1 MRPQRQWTEL
11 KDKALQDTDDA
22 LRTLQT
28 FPPLDEMTVQ
38 RLREELML
46 ESTYDS
52 NAIEGSCLTLRETVI
67 VVKDAVTVGSGL
79 PIRDVMAARGYAAGF
94 EAIFDLAP
102 DETPLT
108 VETVR
113 DFHRYVMLGELPK
126 FCGLF
131 RDHDVG
137 ILGASFKPA
146 NPGEI
151 AEKVSDLV
159 EWFNRAAS
167 THPIER
173 AAIFH
178 AVFETIHPFADGN
191 GRTGRLLM
199 NYMLV
204 QAGYWPVNVRCKE
217 DRQIYYD
224 ALTEFNQTG
233 KADALTTL
241 IAKRAKDQLDYC
253 IHIAKQ
259 KALVEQMGIGR

>member
-1 MRPQRQWTEL
+1 
-11 KDKALQDTDDA
+11 
-22 LRTLQT
+22 
-28 FPPLDEMTVQ
+28 
-38 RLREELML
+38 ML

-52 NAIEGSCLTLRETVI
+52 NAIEGSRLTLSETVI

-94 EAIFDLAP
+94 EAIFDFVR
-102 DETPLT
+102 EKIPLT
-108 VETVR
+108 VEIVK
-113 DFHRYVMLGELPK
+113 DFHRYVMLGALPK

-131 RDHDVG
+131 RDHDVRV
-137 ILGASFKPA
+137 LGAPFKPA
-146 NPGEI
+146 RPWEI

-159 EWFNRAAS
+159 EWFNRATS

-173 AAIFH
+173 AAVFH
-178 AVFETIHPFADGN
+178 AVFETIHPFSDGN

-204 QAGYWPVNVRCKE
+204 QGGYWPVNVRYKE

-233 KADALTTL
+233 KADALTML

-259 KALVEQMGIGR
+259 KELIEQMGIER

>member
-1 MRPQRQWTEL
+1 MKT
-11 KDKALQDTDDA
+11 KALQDADDA
-22 LRTLQT
+22 LKTLQS
-28 FPPLDEMTVQ
+28 FRPLDEMTVQ

-52 NAIEGSCLTLRETVI
+52 NAIEGSRLTLSETVI

-79 PIRDVMAARGYAAGF
+79 PIRDLMAARGYAAGF
-94 EAIFDLAP
+94 EAIFDFVR

-108 VETVR
+108 VETVK
-113 DFHRYVMLGELPK
+113 DLHRYVMLGELPK

-131 RDHDVG
+131 RDHDVR
-137 ILGASFKPA
+137 ILGVSFKPA

-151 AEKVSDLV
+151 AEKVFDLV
-159 EWFNRAAS
+159 EWFNCATS

-173 AAIFH
+173 AAVFH
-178 AVFETIHPFADGN
+178 AVFETIHPFPDGN

-224 ALTEFNQTG
+224 ALAEFNQTG

-241 IAKRAKDQLDYC
+241 IANRAKDQLDYC

-259 KALVEQMGIGR
+259 KALIKKMGIER